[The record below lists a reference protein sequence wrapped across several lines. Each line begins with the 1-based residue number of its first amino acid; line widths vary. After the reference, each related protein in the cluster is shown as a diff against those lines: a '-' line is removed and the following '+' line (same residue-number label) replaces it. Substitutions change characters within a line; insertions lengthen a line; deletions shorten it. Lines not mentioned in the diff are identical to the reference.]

1 VWPLIVKKLKE
12 EKCFLTSRWAMA
24 AIFYGNGIEGS
35 EKVKEVHFAAKI
47 KIKFIIV

>member
-1 VWPLIVKKLKE
+1 
-12 EKCFLTSRWAMA
+12 MA

-47 KIKFIIV
+47 KIKFIIVWLKKNCVDFKS